1 MSNFAYMSGTG
12 NDFIVS
18 TYTGPTSEIQ
28 VISLVADS
36 DYDVDGVI
44 FVESINNQTV
54 KMHYFNSD
62 GTTAELCVNG
72 VRCTAKYA
80 YDNDLVTESMIT
92 VQAPV
97 GTLIA
102 TIEDS
107 VVKVSAPTPTY
118 VDKPIYIDEL
128 SCIKAEIGNP
138 HLLVEVDEVDSF
150 DLQSFSKKVAMSK
163 TFPDGVNVEIYQI
176 INDNFIKTRVFERG
190 VGETDACG
198 SGALCLFNYAYSE
211 KKVLNP
217 TTILFPGGEL
227 DLEYKNEE
235 YFLSGTVT
243 YL

>member
-107 VVKVSAPTPTY
+107 IVKVSAPTPTY

-128 SCIKAEIGNP
+128 SGIKAEIGNP

-150 DLQSFSKKVAMSK
+150 DLQSFSKKVALSK

-217 TTILFPGGEL
+217 TTIMFPGGEL

-235 YFLSGTVT
+235 FFLSGTVT

>member
-28 VISLVADS
+28 IISLVADS

-80 YDNDLVTESMIT
+80 YDNDLVTESIIT

-107 VVKVSAPTPTY
+107 IVKVSAPTPTY

-128 SCIKAEIGNP
+128 SGIKAEIGNP

-150 DLQSFSKKVAMSK
+150 DLQSFSKKVAMSN

-217 TTILFPGGEL
+217 TTIQFPGGEL

-235 YFLSGTVT
+235 FFLSGTVT

>member
-28 VISLVADS
+28 IISLVADS

-107 VVKVSAPTPTY
+107 IVKVSAPTPTY
-118 VDKPIYIDEL
+118 MDKPIYIDEL
-128 SCIKAEIGNP
+128 SGIKAEIGNP

-150 DLQSFSKKVAMSK
+150 DLQSFSKKVTMSN

-176 INDNFIKTRVFERG
+176 INENFIKTRVFERG

-217 TTILFPGGEL
+217 TTIQFPGGEL

-235 YFLSGTVT
+235 FFLSGTVT

>member
-28 VISLVADS
+28 IISLVADS

-107 VVKVSAPTPTY
+107 IVKVSAPTPTY
-118 VDKPIYIDEL
+118 VDKPIYIDEV
-128 SCIKAEIGNP
+128 SGIKAEIGNP

-150 DLQSFSKKVAMSK
+150 DLQSFSKKVAMSN

-217 TTILFPGGEL
+217 TTIQFPGGEL

-235 YFLSGTVT
+235 FFLSGTVT

>member
-44 FVESINNQTV
+44 FVESINNQTA

-107 VVKVSAPTPTY
+107 IVKVSAPTPTY
-118 VDKPIYIDEL
+118 MDKPIYIDEL
-128 SCIKAEIGNP
+128 SGIKAEIGNP

-150 DLQSFSKKVAMSK
+150 DLQSFSKKVAMSN

-217 TTILFPGGEL
+217 TTIQFPGGEL

-235 YFLSGTVT
+235 FFLSGTVT

>member
-18 TYTGPTSEIQ
+18 TFTGPTSEIQ

-92 VQAPV
+92 VQAPL

-128 SCIKAEIGNP
+128 SGIKAEIGNP

-150 DLQSFSKKVAMSK
+150 DLQSFSKKVAMSN

-217 TTILFPGGEL
+217 TTIMFPGGEL
-227 DLEYKNEE
+227 DLEYKNKEF
-235 YFLSGTVT
+235 FLSGTVT

>member
-1 MSNFAYMSGTG
+1 
-12 NDFIVS
+12 
-18 TYTGPTSEIQ
+18 
-28 VISLVADS
+28 
-36 DYDVDGVI
+36 
-44 FVESINNQTV
+44 
-54 KMHYFNSD
+54 MHYFNSD

-128 SCIKAEIGNP
+128 SGIKAEIGNP

-150 DLQSFSKKVAMSK
+150 DLQSFSKKVAMSN

-217 TTILFPGGEL
+217 TTIMFPGGEL
-227 DLEYKNEE
+227 DVEYKNEE
-235 YFLSGTVT
+235 FFLSGTVT

>member
-128 SCIKAEIGNP
+128 SGIKAEIGNP

-150 DLQSFSKKVAMSK
+150 DLQSFSKKVAMSN

-198 SGALCLFNYAYSE
+198 SGALCLFNYTYSE

-217 TTILFPGGEL
+217 TTIMFPGGEL

-235 YFLSGTVT
+235 FFLSGTVT

>member
-18 TYTGPTSEIQ
+18 TFTGPTSEIQ

-80 YDNDLVTESMIT
+80 YDNDLVTESRIT

-128 SCIKAEIGNP
+128 SGIKAEIGNP

-150 DLQSFSKKVAMSK
+150 DLQSFSKKVAMSN

-217 TTILFPGGEL
+217 TTIMFPGGEL

-235 YFLSGTVT
+235 FFLSGTVT

>member
-28 VISLVADS
+28 IISLVADS

-107 VVKVSAPTPTY
+107 IVKVSAPTPTY

-128 SCIKAEIGNP
+128 SGIKAEIGNP

-150 DLQSFSKKVAMSK
+150 DLQSFSKKVAMSS

-176 INDNFIKTRVFERG
+176 INENFIKTRVFERG

-217 TTILFPGGEL
+217 TTIQFPGGEL

-235 YFLSGTVT
+235 FFLSGTVT

>member
-62 GTTAELCVNG
+62 GTTAELCING

-80 YDNDLVTESMIT
+80 YDNDLVTESRIT

-128 SCIKAEIGNP
+128 SGIKAEIGNP

-150 DLQSFSKKVAMSK
+150 DLQSFSKKVAMSN

-217 TTILFPGGEL
+217 TTIMFPGGEL
-227 DLEYKNEE
+227 DLEYKNKEF
-235 YFLSGTVT
+235 FLSGTVT

>member
-28 VISLVADS
+28 IISLVADS

-80 YDNDLVTESMIT
+80 YDNNLVTESMIT

-107 VVKVSAPTPTY
+107 IVKVSAPTPTY

-128 SCIKAEIGNP
+128 SGIKAEIGNP

-150 DLQSFSKKVAMSK
+150 DLQSFSKKVTMSN

-176 INDNFIKTRVFERG
+176 INENFIKTRVFERG

-217 TTILFPGGEL
+217 TTIQFPGGEL

-235 YFLSGTVT
+235 FFLSGTVT

>member
-128 SCIKAEIGNP
+128 SGIKAEIGNP

-150 DLQSFSKKVAMSK
+150 DLQSFSKKVAMSN

-217 TTILFPGGEL
+217 TTIMFPGGEL

-235 YFLSGTVT
+235 FFLSGIVT

>member
-28 VISLVADS
+28 IISLVADS

-97 GTLIA
+97 GNLIA

-118 VDKPIYIDEL
+118 VDEPIYIDEL
-128 SCIKAEIGNP
+128 SGIKAEIGNP

-150 DLQSFSKKVAMSK
+150 DLQSFSKKVAMSNI
-163 TFPDGVNVEIYQI
+163 FPDGVNVEIYQI
-176 INDNFIKTRVFERG
+176 IDNNYIKTRVFERG

-198 SGALCLFNYAYSE
+198 SGALCLFNYVYSE
-211 KKVLNP
+211 QKVLNP

-235 YFLSGTVT
+235 FFLSGTVT

>member
-44 FVESINNQTV
+44 FVESVNNQTV

-107 VVKVSAPTPTY
+107 IVKVSAPTPTY

-128 SCIKAEIGNP
+128 SGIKAEIGNP

-150 DLQSFSKKVAMSK
+150 DLQSFSKKVAMSN

-176 INDNFIKTRVFERG
+176 INENFIKTRVFERG

-235 YFLSGTVT
+235 FFLSGTVT

>member
-80 YDNDLVTESMIT
+80 YDNDLVTESRIT

-128 SCIKAEIGNP
+128 SGIKAEIGNP

-150 DLQSFSKKVAMSK
+150 DLQSFSKKVAMSN

-217 TTILFPGGEL
+217 TTIMFPGGEL

-235 YFLSGTVT
+235 FFLSGTVT

>member
-28 VISLVADS
+28 IISLVADS

-107 VVKVSAPTPTY
+107 IVKVSAPTPTY

-128 SCIKAEIGNP
+128 SGIKAEIGNP

-150 DLQSFSKKVAMSK
+150 DLQSFSKKVAMSN

-217 TTILFPGGEL
+217 TTIQFPGGEL
-227 DLEYKNEE
+227 DLEYKNKEF
-235 YFLSGTVT
+235 FLSGTVT

>member
-36 DYDVDGVI
+36 DFDVDGVI

-72 VRCTAKYA
+72 VRCTSKYA

-92 VQAPV
+92 VQAPA

-128 SCIKAEIGNP
+128 SGIKAEIGNP

-150 DLQSFSKKVAMSK
+150 DLQSFSKKVAMSN

-217 TTILFPGGEL
+217 TTIMFPGGEL

-235 YFLSGTVT
+235 FFLSGTVT

>member
-128 SCIKAEIGNP
+128 SGIKAEIGNP

-150 DLQSFSKKVAMSK
+150 DLQSFSKKVAMSN

-176 INDNFIKTRVFERG
+176 INDNFIKTRVIERG

-217 TTILFPGGEL
+217 TTIMFPGGEL

-235 YFLSGTVT
+235 FFLSGTVT

>member
-80 YDNDLVTESMIT
+80 YDNDLVTESRIT

-128 SCIKAEIGNP
+128 SGIKAEIGNP

-150 DLQSFSKKVAMSK
+150 DLQSFSKKVAMSN

-217 TTILFPGGEL
+217 TTIMFPGGEL
-227 DLEYKNEE
+227 DVEYKNEE
-235 YFLSGTVT
+235 FFLSGTVT

>member
-28 VISLVADS
+28 IISLVADS

-107 VVKVSAPTPTY
+107 IVKVSAPTPTY

-128 SCIKAEIGNP
+128 SSIKAEIGNP

-150 DLQSFSKKVAMSK
+150 DLQSFSKKVAMSNN
-163 TFPDGVNVEIYQI
+163 FPDGVNVEIYQI

-217 TTILFPGGEL
+217 TTIMFPGGEL
-227 DLEYKNEE
+227 DVEYKNEE
-235 YFLSGTVT
+235 FFLSGTVT

>member
-80 YDNDLVTESMIT
+80 YDNDLVTESRIT

-118 VDKPIYIDEL
+118 VDKPINIDEL
-128 SCIKAEIGNP
+128 SGIKAEIGNP

-150 DLQSFSKKVAMSK
+150 DLQSFSKKVAMSNI
-163 TFPDGVNVEIYQI
+163 FPDGVNVEIYQI
-176 INDNFIKTRVFERG
+176 IDNNYIKTRVFERG

-198 SGALCLFNYAYSE
+198 SGALCLFNYVYSE
-211 KKVLNP
+211 QKVLNP

-227 DLEYKNEE
+227 DLEYKNKEF
-235 YFLSGTVT
+235 FLSGTVT

>member
-107 VVKVSAPTPTY
+107 IVKVSAPTPTY
-118 VDKPIYIDEL
+118 MDKPIYIDEL
-128 SCIKAEIGNP
+128 SGIKAEIGNP

-150 DLQSFSKKVAMSK
+150 DLQSFSKKVAMSN

-217 TTILFPGGEL
+217 TTIQFPGGEL

-235 YFLSGTVT
+235 FFLSGTVT

>member
-28 VISLVADS
+28 IISLVADS

-107 VVKVSAPTPTY
+107 IVKVSAPTPTY
-118 VDKPIYIDEL
+118 MDKPIYIDEL
-128 SCIKAEIGNP
+128 SGIKAEIGNP

-150 DLQSFSKKVAMSK
+150 DLQSFSKKVAMSNS
-163 TFPDGVNVEIYQI
+163 FPDGVNVEIYQI

-217 TTILFPGGEL
+217 TTIQFPGGEL

-235 YFLSGTVT
+235 FFLSGTVT

>member
-28 VISLVADS
+28 IISLVADS

-107 VVKVSAPTPTY
+107 IVKVSAPTPTY

-128 SCIKAEIGNP
+128 SGIKAEIGNP

-150 DLQSFSKKVAMSK
+150 DLQSFSKKVTMSN

-176 INDNFIKTRVFERG
+176 INENFIKTRVFERG

-217 TTILFPGGEL
+217 TTIQFPGGEL

-235 YFLSGTVT
+235 FFLSGTVT

>member
-28 VISLVADS
+28 IISLVADS

-107 VVKVSAPTPTY
+107 IVKVSAPTPTY

-128 SCIKAEIGNP
+128 SGIKAEIGNP

-150 DLQSFSKKVAMSK
+150 DLQSFSKKVTMSN

-217 TTILFPGGEL
+217 TTIQFPGGEL

-235 YFLSGTVT
+235 FFLSGTVT

>member
-28 VISLVADS
+28 IISLVADS

-102 TIEDS
+102 TIQDS
-107 VVKVSAPTPTY
+107 IVKVSAPTPTY

-128 SCIKAEIGNP
+128 SGIKAEIGNP

-150 DLQSFSKKVAMSK
+150 DLQSFSKKVAMSN

-217 TTILFPGGEL
+217 TTIQFPGGEL

-235 YFLSGTVT
+235 FFLSGTVT